1 MYDTSGTHSVC
12 DTTNPD
18 NDISLR
24 IAWLKG
30 EVVRADKREEL
41 LRAET
46 EWARAASMHS
56 PVPTEEAYAWFGT
69 FLGLFPPFTLF
80 AGLVA
85 GGMSSRSN
93 IGGGN
98 ALFWILLLM
107 VMNVVCCFVGRK
119 FGRVLGRS
127 LGDPRSRGWVEHIV
141 LSLLIGLAWAVVT
154 GGAGGAVGFGIGAIV
169 GIFCALPVA
178 LTCFPVFAVLQ
189 RIQSH
194 GGMIEERDLWP
205 IAFGIPL
212 AAAALIMSLGQYN
225 Y

>member
-12 DTTNPD
+12 HATIPD

-30 EVVRADKREEL
+30 EVVRAEDRAGL
-41 LRAET
+41 LRAEA
-46 EWARAASMHS
+46 EWERAASMRS
-56 PVPTEEAYAWFGT
+56 PVTTEEAYAWFGT
-69 FLGLFPPFTLF
+69 FLGLFPPFAMF
-80 AGLVA
+80 ASWVGA
-85 GGMSSRSN
+85 NMNGP
-93 IGGGN
+93 GN
-98 ALFWILLLM
+98 FGNGAIFWLLLLTA
-107 VMNVVCCFVGRK
+107 MNAVCCFVGRK

-127 LGDPRSRGWVEHIV
+127 LGDPRAHGWLRHVV
-141 LSLLIGLAWAVVT
+141 VSLLLGVAWAGVT
-154 GGAGGAVGFGIGAIV
+154 GGAGGALGFGIGAIFGV
-169 GIFCALPVA
+169 VCAMPVA
-178 LTCFPVFAVLQ
+178 VTTFPVFAVLH